1 MNKMSKR
8 TRDALKTA
16 FIGLFTNL
24 ILFGFKIVAG
34 LISGSVSIMADAIN
48 NLGDFTSSII
58 VIIGFFMSQ
67 KPADKEHPFGHA
79 RSEYLSGFIVS
90 ILIIFIGVQFFVES
104 FENLISPKPVN
115 LSTLTIVVL
124 IISILIKIY
133 QAVVYYKASKRTNS
147 GAIEASYIDSRND
160 ALMTASILVGLFIGQ
175 IFEVNI
181 DGILGIVIAGFVIY
195 SGIRSILDSIDD
207 LLGSRPDQEIKK
219 ATKLLDSYKN
229 ILGYHDLLIH
239 TYGAQKNFAT
249 VHIEVPEKISL
260 KDSHRIADRIEYD
273 FNKRLSIMLVVHVD
287 PIHKKT
293 ARDKDIIKHIDNALN
308 EISPDFRIHDL
319 RRTKDDKGEKVLFDL
334 VIPQDVSL
342 GNDEIKSKI
351 CKNLKR
357 DYNRLIID
365 IVFDRNYFLD

>member
-16 FIGLFTNL
+16 FIGLFANL

-260 KDSHRIADRIEYD
+260 KDSHRIADRIE
-273 FNKRLSIMLVVHVD
+273 
-287 PIHKKT
+287 
-293 ARDKDIIKHIDNALN
+293 
-308 EISPDFRIHDL
+308 
-319 RRTKDDKGEKVLFDL
+319 
-334 VIPQDVSL
+334 
-342 GNDEIKSKI
+342 
-351 CKNLKR
+351 
-357 DYNRLIID
+357 
-365 IVFDRNYFLD
+365 